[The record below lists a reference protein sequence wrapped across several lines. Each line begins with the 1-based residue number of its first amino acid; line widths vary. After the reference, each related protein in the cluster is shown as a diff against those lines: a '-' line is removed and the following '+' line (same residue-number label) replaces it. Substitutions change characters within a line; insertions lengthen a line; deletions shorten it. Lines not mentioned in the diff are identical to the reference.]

1 MPRKKTITL
10 KQEEAY
16 RRIRQAGLREEA
28 PRARPVNLKSAED
41 VLAFL
46 KLLQKKKTKEMICF
60 IMYDI
65 EDNKIRTAVAKY
77 LLKKG
82 CQRVQKSVFLG
93 KMDYP
98 MFRDMHQTLQ
108 ELQEAYDNDDS
119 ILLVPISEN
128 ELQKMKM
135 IGRNISFELTLGQ
148 RNTLFF

>member
-1 MPRKKTITL
+1 MPRKKIINV
-10 KQEEAY
+10 KKEEAY
-16 RRIRQAGLREEA
+16 RRIRQAGLREEISETK
-28 PRARPVNLKSAED
+28 PVNLKSSDEI
-41 VLAFL
+41 LKFL
-46 KLLQKKKTKEMICF
+46 KILQKKKIKEMICI

-65 EDNKIRTAVAKY
+65 EDNKIRREVAKY

-82 CQRVQKSVFLG
+82 CQRIQKSVFLG

-98 MFRDMHQTLQ
+98 MFRELHQTLKD
-108 ELQEAYDNDDS
+108 LQEVYENDDS